1 MGMKLYQ
8 SILAFIGNFSPIFG
22 ITYIVYEGFALSWY
36 LVLVAGTVSCNF
48 IWLQLL
54 KKNYLENKCEH
65 EQYKITRVK
74 DMGKDVIA
82 YFLSYS
88 ITLPSVLFLLPA
100 RGLAVLF
107 IVLVLVFILFNN
119 NKIMLFNPFLSA
131 RGYYELEA
139 EVNGGASIYLISKR
153 RITNNESLDLY
164 RLNEFLYLVHIP
176 YN

>member
-1 MGMKLYQ
+1 MKLYQ

-22 ITYIVYEGFALSWY
+22 ITYIVYVGFILSWY
-36 LVLVAGTVSCNF
+36 LLLVAGAVFCNF

-54 KKNYLENKCEH
+54 SKNYLENKCEH
-65 EQYKITRVK
+65 EQYKVTQVE

-88 ITLPSVLFLLPA
+88 ITLPSVLFLSPVK
-100 RGLAVLF
+100 GLTVLF
-107 IVLVLVFILFNN
+107 IILLLVFILFTN

-139 EVNGGASIYLISKR
+139 KVNEGTSIYLISKR
-153 RITNNESLDLY
+153 RIKINEMLDLY
-164 RLNEFLYLVHIP
+164 RLNEFLYLVGTV
-176 YN
+176 YS